1 MEIYSLPQIKVRE
14 IMTEKVMTVD
24 KGVAIEELIKRFK
37 KFDFH
42 SFPVMHRERLVGV
55 VTKTD
60 LLRVIDNK
68 KLSNI
73 AVTHVEDIMTPH
85 PSCISPDSL
94 LSEGASVMQKHRIRI
109 LPVIEEEKLVGLL
122 SYSDLVRTV
131 FKS

>member
-1 MEIYSLPQIKVRE
+1 MEIYTLPQIEVRE
-14 IMTEKVMTVD
+14 IMTEKVTTVD
-24 KGVAIEELIKRFK
+24 KGETIEELIKRFK

-42 SFPVMHRERLVGV
+42 SFPVLHRERLVGV

-60 LLRVIDNK
+60 LLSVIDDK

-85 PSCISPDSL
+85 PTSTSPDSL
-94 LSEGASVMQKHRIRI
+94 LSDAATVMQKNHIRI
-109 LPVIEEEKLVGLL
+109 LPVVKDEKLVGLL

-131 FKS
+131 FKG

>member
-24 KGVAIEELIKRFK
+24 KGETIEELIKTFK
-37 KFDFH
+37 KHDFH
-42 SFPVMHRERLVGV
+42 SFPVLHREGLVGV

-60 LLRVIDNK
+60 LLRVIDDK

-73 AVTHVEDIMTPH
+73 AVNHVEDIMTPH
-85 PSCISPDSL
+85 PTSISPESL
-94 LSEGASVMQKHRIRI
+94 LSDGASIMQKNHIRI
-109 LPVIEEEKLVGLL
+109 LPVVEEGKLVGLL

-131 FKS
+131 FKG